1 MADEAQQFTDEVLIP
16 LGERHALQNKF
27 NWEAMKRMA
36 ERGWFGALVPQK
48 YGGHFEEWGVTGA
61 AILNEEA
68 ARAGVAGPL
77 GTTMFGSATQL
88 VHNGSEAQ
96 KAKWLPPMLRGELL
110 GCITMTEPYA
120 GSDIASIEST
130 AVCNGDHYMIN
141 GKKRFQTTAAA
152 ADLYLCY
159 FRTSSKPE
167 DRAAYRHLTAFAVE
181 KGTPGFH
188 VEKINDI
195 IGMFGNYNGNLTFD
209 DARVPVFNRLG
220 QEGDGWK
227 IMMGGLNVER
237 ILNAA
242 PIVGAMRECIRYT
255 QQHLERRLQFGR
267 PTGDIATNQAKLA
280 DMISNLYLS
289 RLVMYYAAYCADL
302 GRDVPVEAAVSK
314 LFAADSLMEMA
325 IEAIQCMG
333 GNGVQKIYPLT
344 RIMQDAKLSQIAAG
358 TSEVLKLLIY
368 RQGTKRM
375 KEDLK
380 VPRRAVDPELNVP
393 LPVAKPLP
401 KKRASSAMDVL
412 ETLAENYRINPGLH
426 MTMDDVRECIE
437 ISDAEL
443 VTFLETLEARG
454 DAGLYRN
461 PRRHCP
467 RQGYL
472 NGSSESPRTGL
483 LPLYSPMGGSRRY
496 VLVVRKSV
504 HYNLRFFLTIHNGY
518 LPVLRHTKVSSRINH
533 INSMCSAICF

>member
-1 MADEAQQFTDEVLIP
+1 MEKYPWWTEAQIKLADEAKKFTDEVLIP
-16 LGERHALQNKF
+16 IGERNALKNKF
-27 NWEAMKRMA
+27 SWEAVKLMA
-36 ERGWFGALVPQK
+36 EQGWFGALVPKQ

-68 ARAGVAGPL
+68 ARAGLAGAL

-88 VHNGSEAQ
+88 AHNGNDAQ
-96 KAKWLPPMLRGELL
+96 KAKWLPPMIRGELL

-130 AVCNGDHYMIN
+130 AVREGDVYIIN

-159 FRTSSKPE
+159 FLTSDKPE

-188 VEKINDI
+188 VEKINEMM
-195 IGMFGNYNGNLTFD
+195 GMTGNYNGNLTFD
-209 DARVPVFNRLG
+209 EARVPVFNRLG

-242 PIVGAMRECIRYT
+242 PIIGAMRECLRYT

-267 PTGDIATNQAKLA
+267 PTGDIDTNQAKLA
-280 DMISNLYLS
+280 DMISKLYLG

-302 GRDVPVEAAVSK
+302 GREVPIEAAVSK
-314 LFAADSLMEMA
+314 LYAADSLMETA

-333 GNGVQKIYPLT
+333 GNGVLKIYPIQ

-358 TSEVLKLLIY
+358 TSEVLRLLIY

-380 VPRRAVDPELNVP
+380 VPQRIVDPELKVP
-393 LPVAKPLP
+393 LPLGNPPARITARNEADIL
-401 KKRASSAMDVL
+401 VL
-412 ETLAENYRINPGLH
+412 LAENYRVNPGLH
-426 MTMDDVRECIE
+426 MTMEDIREWVD

-443 VTFLETLEARG
+443 VTFLERLEAKG
-454 DAGLYRN
+454 DAGLYRT
-461 PRRHCP
+461 RKGVALARVT
-467 RQGYL
+467 L
-472 NGSSESPRTGL
+472 SGL
-483 LPLYSPMGGSRRY
+483 RKAHPPEYYRY
-496 VLVVRKSV
+496 IPAWADPKDM
-504 HYNLRFFLTIHNGY
+504 F
-518 LPVLRHTKVSSRINH
+518 
-533 INSMCSAICF
+533 